1 MAHVLVVGGGVVGL
15 STAWFLRERGEEVT
29 VVDAGRA
36 GMGASYG
43 NAGWL
48 TPGISTPLPDPAIL
62 AYGLRAVASP
72 DSPVYMPISFDPE
85 LWGFLLRFLRNST
98 SSRWMRAMRSLIG
111 INVHAFDAFDTLARG
126 GSDGLGRVEVP
137 THVPGQ
143 GGATA
148 FIAAYTDVRHR
159 KGLQHEF
166 DQIDAAGQPV
176 SYDLLDGDE
185 VRAAVPGLSDA
196 ITAGLRLHD
205 TRFIDP
211 PRYVASLREAVLARG
226 VRIVEDTEVLKIA
239 DDGARVRLVLRR
251 ATGGVRADA
260 HPPRHE
266 ASGVRV
272 DEDAPATGET
282 VGTATGASSLAAA
295 DMPSSSAASARE
307 VGGMPSS
314 GEAPSSG
321 ASARAVGST
330 PPSSGG
336 TPSSGSPDV
345 LEGDSAVVAP
355 RALLGRR
362 AREFGARTP
371 ARAGRGYSFSVPA
384 DPMPTGPVYF
394 PFERVACT
402 PLSDRF
408 RVAGM
413 MEFRK
418 SVAPFDPRRV
428 AAIVRATRPLFQDLP
443 SEGTGIDLSD
453 REDEWVGSRP
463 CTADGL
469 PLIGRTRS
477 PRVFVAGGHG
487 MWGITLGPVTGQ
499 LLAELITTGTAPA
512 ALEPFS
518 PLR

>member
-29 VVDAGRA
+29 VIDAGRA

-62 AYGLRAVASP
+62 AYGFKAVASP
-72 DSPVYMPISFDPE
+72 SSPVYMPLSFDPE

-111 INVHAFDAFDTLARG
+111 INVHAFDAFDALARG
-126 GSDGLGRVEVP
+126 GSDGVGAVEVP
-137 THVPGQ
+137 THVPGRD
-143 GGATA
+143 GASP
-148 FIAAYTDVRHR
+148 FVAAYTDVRHR
-159 KGLQHEF
+159 SGLQHEF

-176 SYDLLDGDE
+176 SYALLDGDE
-185 VRAAVPGLSDA
+185 VRELVPGVSDA
-196 ITAGLRLHD
+196 ITAGIRLDD

-211 PRYVASLREAVLARG
+211 PRYVAALREAVLARG
-226 VRIVEDTEVLKIA
+226 VRIVEDTEVLEVA
-239 DDGARVRLVLRR
+239 DDGARVRLSLRGG
-251 ATGGVRADA
+251 TGGGRADSR
-260 HPPRHE
+260 PPRHE
-266 ASGVRV
+266 SAGVRV
-272 DEDAPATGET
+272 DDDA
-282 VGTATGASSLAAA
+282 
-295 DMPSSSAASARE
+295 
-307 VGGMPSS
+307 PSS
-314 GEAPSSG
+314 GERVGTSSSG
-321 ASARAVGST
+321 RASSSGT
-330 PPSSGG
+330 PSAGGTSSAGATSSGG
-336 TPSSGSPDV
+336 TAAAEGPEV
-345 LEGDSAVVAP
+345 LEGDSAVIATG
-355 RALLGRR
+355 ALLGRL
-362 AREFGARTP
+362 ARGLGVRTTV
-371 ARAGRGYSFSVPA
+371 RAGRGYSFSVPA

-394 PFERVACT
+394 PFERIACT
-402 PLSDRF
+402 PLGERF

-413 MEFRK
+413 MEFRR

-428 AAIVRATRPLFQDLP
+428 AAIVRAATPLFRDLP
-443 SEGTGIDLSD
+443 SEGAGIDLTD

-463 CTADGL
+463 CTPDGL

-487 MWGITLGPVTGQ
+487 MWGVTLGPATGR
-499 LLAELITTGTAPA
+499 LLAEQITTGETPA